1 MWVDKIFKS
10 NLKLLMTQ
18 PWEDVKR
25 PHYNDGENVKVKR
38 LLQVCNQYDLRRE
51 FPISTIRP
59 LNLKGC
65 IAEAIWIWQKR
76 SVDCDKLGLKIWDQ
90 WKDEDNRI
98 PGCYGDM
105 VDRYVVMSK
114 TQDFNEWKPI
124 TLESLCSVFGNVD
137 IIGNKVVGYGLL
149 NQTDYILW
157 YLKNDPSS
165 RRIVASMFLP
175 EMNALKPLEECAF
188 QINLSVKGDEL
199 YMTLYQRSLDM
210 VTANFWNVAQYAALM
225 MMFAHDAGLKP
236 AVLTHFIQDMHLYD
250 RHEKVANELLKRR
263 IEGPIAQVT
272 ISTRMQGKGFYDF
285 TPDDFEVW
293 NYEPQPQ
300 VKFEVAV

>member
-1 MWVDKIFKS
+1 MWVDSIFKS

-65 IAEAIWIWQKR
+65 IKEVAWVWQKR

-114 TQDFNEWKPI
+114 TQDFSEWKPI

-157 YLKNDPSS
+157 CLKNDPSS

-250 RHEKVANELLKRR
+250 RHEKVAEELLKRR
-263 IEGPIAQVT
+263 IEGPIAQIS

>member
-1 MWVDKIFKS
+1 MWVDKVFKD

-25 PHYNDGENVKVKR
+25 PRYNDGENVKVKR
-38 LLQVCNQYDLRRE
+38 LLQVTNQYDLRRE

-65 IAEAIWIWQKR
+65 IKEVAWVWQKR

-90 WKDEDNRI
+90 WKDKDNRI

-114 TQDFNEWKPI
+114 TQDFEEWKPI
-124 TLESLCSVFGNVD
+124 TLEELCSVFGNVD
-137 IIGNKVVGYGLL
+137 VIENKVAGYGLL

-157 YLKNDPSS
+157 CLKNDPSS

-188 QINLSVKGDEL
+188 QINLSVKNNEL
-199 YMTLYQRSLDM
+199 YMTLYQRSLDA

-225 MMFAHDAGLKP
+225 MMFAHDAGLRP

-250 RHEKVANELLKRR
+250 RHEKVAKELLKRR
-263 IEGPIAQVT
+263 IEGPIPQVS

>member
-65 IAEAIWIWQKR
+65 IKEVSWIWQKR

-157 YLKNDPSS
+157 CLKNDPSS
-165 RRIVASMFLP
+165 RRIVASMLLP

-250 RHEKVANELLKRR
+250 RHEKVAEELLKRR
-263 IEGPIAQVT
+263 IEGPIAQVS
-272 ISTRMQGKGFYDF
+272 IPTRMQGKGFYDF
-285 TPDDFEVW
+285 TPDDFEIW